1 MKEYVSDNFH
11 VTTSG
16 FFLYPPLLCLLL
28 VVEAECVMFA
38 VDYLYSRNE
47 QGKAFLDRAP
57 LSLADREEPHGNAER
72 LLGFVAEPEPA
83 GRARRLATTRT
94 PPGEG
99 G

>member
-1 MKEYVSDNFH
+1 LERQVKEYFSDNFH

-16 FFLYPPLLCLLL
+16 FFSYPPLLCLLL
-28 VVEAECVMFA
+28 VVGAERVMFA

-72 LLGFVAEPEPA
+72 LLG
-83 GRARRLATTRT
+83 L
-94 PPGEG
+94 
-99 G
+99 